1 MSTLLYTKCLRFYLH
16 SLMDMASIAEKIL
29 PLSKCYIDALNPT
42 MMSPMRLINET
53 ENELKPKS
61 A

>member
-1 MSTLLYTKCLRFYLH
+1 
-16 SLMDMASIAEKIL
+16 MDMASIAEKIL